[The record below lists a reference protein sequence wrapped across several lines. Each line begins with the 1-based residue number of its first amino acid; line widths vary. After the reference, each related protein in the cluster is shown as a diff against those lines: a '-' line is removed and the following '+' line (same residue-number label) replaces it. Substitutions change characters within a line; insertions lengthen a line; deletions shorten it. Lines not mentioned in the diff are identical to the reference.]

1 MLNANGVEHIFF
13 NPGGERGLLLA
24 TIAKYRILGKTGPPA
39 VDWGRYN
46 INVNCITP
54 GVKHPLT
61 RRTIAAWATPEQI
74 NERIPLAYMGE
85 SRGSG

>member
-1 MLNANGVEHIFF
+1 MAWSTFSSTREG
-13 NPGGERGLLLA
+13 RGA
-24 TIAKYRILGKTGPPA
+24 SSWPTIAKYRILGKTGPPA